1 MIKSHILKLLYVYVI
16 VLFFATSVIFYF
28 SPKLAAGDFSF
39 FRGRID
45 NETGNALLDARS
57 FQLSLEE
64 REVSVT
70 KYDHLIR
77 AASRKYSL
85 DPALVK
91 AVIHAE
97 SRFDPQAVSPK
108 GAMGLMQLCPVTVKE
123 LNISDPFNP
132 RYNIYGGV
140 RYLRGL
146 LDTFEGNKNLALA
159 AYNAGPNQVHRH
171 KGIPPFKDTKKYL
184 TRVLRYLD
192 YYRLASLG

>member
-1 MIKSHILKLLYVYVI
+1 MIKSHVLKLLYIYVI
-16 VLFFATSVIFYF
+16 VLFFIVSGVFYF
-28 SPKLAAGDFSF
+28 FPRLVAGDINLFQGTIQIPSQ
-39 FRGRID
+39 
-45 NETGNALLDARS
+45 ETYPDPRT
-57 FQLSLEE
+57 FQISLEE
-64 REVSVT
+64 REASVS

-123 LNISDPFNP
+123 LKISDPFNP
-132 RYNIYGGV
+132 KYNIYGGV
-140 RYLRGL
+140 RYLREL
-146 LDTFEGNKNLALA
+146 LDTFDGNKHLALA
-159 AYNAGPNQVHRH
+159 AYNAGPNRVHRH
-171 KGIPPFKDTKKYL
+171 RGIPPYKDTKKYL

-192 YYRLASLG
+192 YYKMASIG

>member
-1 MIKSHILKLLYVYVI
+1 MLMSHVLKFVYIYVI
-16 VLFFATSVIFYF
+16 ALFFIISGVFYF
-28 SPKLAAGDFSF
+28 SPKPVAGDNRLFQDAANSSK
-39 FRGRID
+39 
-45 NETGNALLDARS
+45 ETLLDGLT

-77 AASRKYSL
+77 AASRKYCL

-108 GAMGLMQLCPVTVKE
+108 GAKGLMQLCPLTIKE

-132 RYNIYGGV
+132 KYNIYGGV

-146 LDTFEGNKNLALA
+146 LDTFEGNNNLALA

-171 KGIPPFKDTKKYL
+171 GGIPPFKDTKKYL